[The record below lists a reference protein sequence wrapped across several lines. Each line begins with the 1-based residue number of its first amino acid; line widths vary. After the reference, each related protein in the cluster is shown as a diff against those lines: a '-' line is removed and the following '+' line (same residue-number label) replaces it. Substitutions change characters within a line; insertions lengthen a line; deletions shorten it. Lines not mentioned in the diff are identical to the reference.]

1 MTKNIEMR
9 TGATI
14 VKCAGH
20 RGKTENNA
28 KRLMKNTFD
37 FLCALPDRIT
47 RAKREISDVIVEASE
62 ILADRTAR
70 KGLFGED
77 SDSNYCGTDVDY
89 IPENAIELKYINY
102 DMTGFDNA
110 RASRTALYKNTKS
123 SSAKSSGVLKCFNGF

>member
-9 TGATI
+9 TGTVI
-14 VKCAGH
+14 VKCAGC
-20 RGKTENNA
+20 RGKAESSA
-28 KRLMKNTFD
+28 KKLMKNTFD
-37 FLCALPDRIT
+37 FLCALPDRAA

-77 SDSNYCGTDVDY
+77 SGLGYCGTDVDY
-89 IPENAIELKYINY
+89 IPEGAIELKYINY

-110 RASRTALYKNTKS
+110 CARRASSTAHCTPKPRD
-123 SSAKSSGVLKCFNGF
+123 SGVLKCFNGF